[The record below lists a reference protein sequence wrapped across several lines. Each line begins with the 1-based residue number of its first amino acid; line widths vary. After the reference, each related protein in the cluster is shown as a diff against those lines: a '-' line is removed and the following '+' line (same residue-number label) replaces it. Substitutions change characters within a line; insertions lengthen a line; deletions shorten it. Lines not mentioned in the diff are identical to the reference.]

1 MPDGAALIRPTN
13 RAVIIAGWRS
23 AYPAYKPCR
32 GHFRVALR
40 LSGLQNCVV
49 VIAGWRC
56 AYPAYKTVPW
66 SLPDGASLTRPT
78 EHTSLS

>member
-1 MPDGAALIRPTN
+1 M
-13 RAVIIAGWRS
+13 
-23 AYPAYKPCR
+23 
-32 GHFRVALR
+32 ALR